1 MFRWG
6 AINTPYKRH
15 LKPAYDDGY
24 RTPRTYSHKR
34 GTFLANSRLLADK
47 LLAKRPTFT
56 NRSSAV
62 MFFGQF
68 LTHDIA
74 ASIPTQSRCSCYSKS
89 NECFNIAIPIEDSA
103 FNDTECLPFPRN
115 ADMRTIFN
123 CDLHQREQG
132 TENSHWI
139 DCNNLYGS
147 TVEQTK
153 RLRKFRGGLL
163 LSSRVSL
170 PRPLFLKLNFIT
182 WKL

>member
-24 RTPRTYSHKR
+24 RTPRTFSKKR
-34 GTFLANSRLLADK
+34 GTFLANSRFLADK
-47 LLAKRPTFT
+47 LFPAIPTET
-56 NRSSAV
+56 KLSMDV
-62 MFFGQF
+62 MFFGQY
-68 LTHDIA
+68 LTHDFA
-74 ASIPTQSRCSCYSKS
+74 ASIPTPSPCSCYSKS
-89 NECFNIAIPIEDSA
+89 NECFNIVIPIEDSV

-147 TVEQTK
+147 TVEQTNG
-153 RLRKFRGGLL
+153 LRKFKRGLL
-163 LSSRVSL
+163 LSSRVG
-170 PRPLFLKLNFIT
+170 
-182 WKL
+182 